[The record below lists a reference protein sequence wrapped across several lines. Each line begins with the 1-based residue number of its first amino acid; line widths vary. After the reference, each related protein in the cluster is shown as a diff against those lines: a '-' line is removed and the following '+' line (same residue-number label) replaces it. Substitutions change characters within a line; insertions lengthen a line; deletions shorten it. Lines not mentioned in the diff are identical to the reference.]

1 MEKKQKFSATTINV
15 KMSLKMRLSFILL
28 FLCLIKAYATSY
40 SQNTKIS
47 LDINNE
53 TVGFTLNL
61 IKEKTDFKLF
71 YKNSDINLSRKI
83 SLNVKKEK
91 LSTVL
96 SSIFNNTNV
105 EYKVLDKQIVFNTII
120 DKNKTSNQQQSFLI
134 KGQVLDQNGLPLL
147 GVTVS
152 IKGSNKAIVTDFDGN
167 FELAVS
173 KGTILVFN
181 SVGYTSLEYTVKE
194 EKNVKITLE
203 ESIEALEAVVLTGY
217 GKVSK
222 RTFTG
227 ASTSLDLEDVKI
239 DGVADATRMLEGRV
253 AGVNIQN
260 VSGTFGAAPKI
271 TIRGSSSIFGNNT
284 PLYVIDGVVQEDVVN
299 VDLTQLT
306 SGNAQ
311 TLISSSLAGI
321 DANTIKSVEILKD
334 ASATSLYG
342 ARARNGVVVI
352 TTKNG
357 KRDSPLRVSY
367 NSEITMTDVPSYDNY
382 DILDSK
388 ETVSIFKEL
397 ESKGYLDLPEVAQ
410 ARYGGI
416 YYRMAELTNTYL
428 GDGNYALANT
438 PEARNQ
444 FLQQYELANTD
455 WFQVLFDNAISQN
468 HSLSFSGGGKN
479 NAYNASLGFY
489 TDPGWSIADNVTR
502 LTANLKNKFYISDKL
517 SATISSIISI
527 RDQLTPGTFES
538 ETDNFN
544 GSVTRDFD
552 INPFSFVL
560 NTSRALRPRDQNGN
574 LEYYRNNWA
583 PMNILNETSNNFM
596 DLKVKDIRFQGD
608 VEYQFSDKFKYN
620 LALSNRYVNSTFEH
634 QIKENSNV
642 IGAYNAAETTIVRDA
657 NIFLYSDPDNPNSP
671 PVSVFPQ
678 GGIYKKT
685 DYELTSYYIRNS
697 IEYDDIYEDK
707 HELNILAGQEIR
719 YVDRKDSRFDGYGLQ
734 YNNGL
739 VPFTDPRLLEKLITE
754 GQDLFSLN
762 EEKERTV
769 AFYGKGTYTYNNRYT
784 FSLTGRYDGSN
795 RQGRSRSS
803 RWLPTGTV
811 SGKWNVTGE
820 DFMFLVDD
828 VDALQLRASYG
839 LVATPGSAT
848 NSLAIYQNQTT
859 DRLRLENRESYLN
872 IEDLQNAEL
881 TWEKQYE
888 TNIGMDLSMFNR
900 RLEITVDV
908 FKRNIFDNVDF
919 VKTSAIGGEYIKT
932 GNNADVDVK
941 GLEFSLNTTNITTDN
956 FKWSTGFN
964 FSYIDQEITKLANQ
978 PTVFDLVSQ
987 NGGNVVGY
995 PINSLFSFDFKG
1007 LNNRGLPTFNLPED
1021 STNPYNEI
1029 NGADFQASEN
1039 ILDYLVYEGSSNP
1052 NITGGFTNNFTYKNW
1067 DLSVFISA
1075 SGGNKIRLNP
1085 VFSDEY
1091 SDLDVFTK
1099 DFSNR
1104 WILPGDEL
1112 ITNIPTIASER
1123 LNTEIPNLDKAYNT
1137 YNYSTARIADGS
1149 FVRLK
1154 NISLAY
1160 TLDKKVT
1167 KKLGLKSLKLKAQAT
1182 NILLLYSDSKLNGQ
1196 DPEFINTGGV
1206 AFPIKRQYTFSLNLS
1221 I

>member
-1 MEKKQKFSATTINV
+1 MKIINA
-15 KMSLKMRLSFILL
+15 KLSLKMRLSFILL
-28 FLCLIKAYATSY
+28 LLCLMKANAITY
-40 SQNTKIS
+40 SQNTKIN
-47 LDINNE
+47 LDVKDENLS
-53 TVGFTLNL
+53 VVLDL
-61 IKEKTDFKLF
+61 IKEKTEFKLF
-71 YKNSDINLSRKI
+71 YKNSEIDLNRKI
-83 SLNVKKEK
+83 SLKSDKRK
-91 LSTVL
+91 LSDVLTDIFKGTNIMYTV
-96 SSIFNNTNV
+96 F
-105 EYKVLDKQIVFNTII
+105 DKQIILGTAPV
-120 DKNKTSNQQQSFLI
+120 KMENKIEAQKSFVI
-134 KGQVLDQNGLPLL
+134 AGQVVDEDGVPLL
-147 GVTVS
+147 GITVS
-152 IKGSNKAIVTDFDGN
+152 VKGSNKAAATDFDGN
-167 FELAVS
+167 FKLEVS
-173 KGTILVFN
+173 EGDTVLVK
-181 SVGYTSLEYTVKE
+181 SVGFTTQEIVIKDQKFLKIVLVESLE
-194 EKNVKITLE
+194 L
-203 ESIEALEAVVLTGY
+203 LDAVVITGY
-217 GKVSK
+217 GKVEK

-227 ASTSLDLEDVKI
+227 ASTSLQLEELKI
-239 DGVADATRMLEGRV
+239 DGITDASRMLEGRV

-260 VSGTFGAAPKI
+260 VSGTFGTAPKI

-352 TTKNG
+352 TTKEG

-367 NSEITMTDVPSYDNY
+367 SSEVTMTDVPSYNNY
-382 DILDSK
+382 DILNSK

-410 ARYGGI
+410 ARYGGV
-416 YYRMAELTNTYL
+416 YYLMAKLTDTYL
-428 GDGNYALANT
+428 SNGEFALQNT
-438 PEARNQ
+438 PEAKNA
-444 FLQQYELANTD
+444 FLQQYEMGNTD
-455 WFQVLFDNAISQN
+455 WFKTLFRNAVSQN

-479 NAYNASLGFY
+479 NAYSASVGFY

-502 LTANLKNKFYISDKL
+502 LTTNLKNTFYLSDKL
-517 SATISSIISI
+517 TATLSSIISV

-552 INPFSFVL
+552 INPFSFAL
-560 NTSRALRPRDQNGN
+560 NTSRALRPRDQNGD

-583 PMNILNETSNNFM
+583 PMNILNETANNYM
-596 DLKVKDIRFQGD
+596 DLSVKDIRFQAD
-608 VEYQFSDKFKYN
+608 IEYKVTDKLKYN
-620 LALSNRYVNSTFEH
+620 VALSNRYVNSTFEH

-642 IGAYNAAETTIVRDA
+642 VGAYNAAETTIVRDD
-657 NIFLYSDPDNPNSP
+657 NIFLYSDPNSPNSP

-685 DYELTSYYIRNS
+685 DYELTSYYLRNS
-697 IEYDDIYEDK
+697 LQFDDKFNDR
-707 HELNILAGQEIR
+707 HEVSLLAGQEMR
-719 YVDRKDSRFDGYGLQ
+719 FVDRKDNRFDGYGIQ
-734 YNNGL
+734 YDNGL
-739 VPFTDPRLLEKLITE
+739 VPFTDPRLLEKLITD

-769 AFYGKGTYTYNNRYT
+769 AFYGKGSYTYDNRYT
-784 FSLTGRYDGSN
+784 FSATGRYDGSN
-795 RQGRSRSS
+795 RQGRSNSS

-820 DFMFLVDD
+820 EFMFDVDA

-859 DRLRLENRESYLN
+859 DRLLLANRESYLN

-888 TNIGMDLSMFNR
+888 TNIGLDVALFNR
-900 RLEITVDV
+900 GIELTVDV
-908 FKRNIFDNVDF
+908 FKRDIFDNVDF
-919 VKTSAIGGEYIKT
+919 VKTSGIGGEYIKT

-941 GLEFSLNTTNITTDN
+941 GLEFSINTKNISTEH
-956 FKWSTGFN
+956 FKWNTGFN
-964 FSYIDQEITKLANQ
+964 FSYIDQEIVKLANQ
-978 PTVFDLVSQ
+978 PTVFDLVTQ
-987 NGGNVVGY
+987 NGGNIEGY

-1007 LNNRGLPTFNLPED
+1007 LDNRGLPTFALPDD
-1021 STNPYNEI
+1021 STNEFNEI
-1029 NGADFQASEN
+1029 NGADFQESEN

-1052 NITGGFTNNFTYKNW
+1052 NITAGLTNNFTYKNW

-1112 ITNIPTIASER
+1112 VTNIPVIASER
-1123 LNTEIPNLDKAYNT
+1123 LNSEIPNLDKAYNT

-1154 NISLAY
+1154 NISLGY
-1160 TLDKKVT
+1160 TLDKKLV
-1167 KKLGLKSLKLKAQAT
+1167 KKMGLSNLKFKIQAT
-1182 NILLLYSDSKLNGQ
+1182 NLFLLYSDSKLNGQ